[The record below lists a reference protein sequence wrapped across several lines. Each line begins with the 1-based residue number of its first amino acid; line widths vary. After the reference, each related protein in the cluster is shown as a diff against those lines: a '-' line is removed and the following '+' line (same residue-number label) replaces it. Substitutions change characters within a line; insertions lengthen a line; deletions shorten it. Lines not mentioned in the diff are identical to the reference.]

1 MSQPPYVKLGGVG
14 LSTAL
19 GSGKAANLAGLLAA
33 KPQYQQQQLTQFNAP
48 LYGAYLKVDGS
59 EQAANAEQ
67 RMHRLLDASIAEALD
82 VAELEAE
89 DVARMPV
96 FIGSSSYGIAIAEEL
111 YQNCL
116 AELPP
121 EDARNA
127 LPIPLDGFT
136 QISERLQS
144 QHGFY
149 GADFPYNTACTSSAN
164 AILAAS
170 QAIRSGYSRH
180 ALVIGIESFN
190 VTTLSGFAGMQLLA
204 SDVMRPFDRRR
215 NGLVL
220 GEGCA
225 ALLLH
230 ATDEVSGLSIR
241 AGATQCDTYSISAS
255 NPDGTSIA
263 AVMRAALVEADIN
276 ASEIIAIKAHGT
288 ASPLNDNGEAAAMH
302 QVFATLPP
310 VLCIKPYVGHTLG
323 ACGAIELAL
332 LATALEADIM
342 PASAGFSEP
351 DPELG
356 ISPITSAQPAGAGF
370 YMLNFFG
377 FGGNNSSLVV
387 QHKPVRT

>member
-1 MSQPPYVKLGGVG
+1 MPNPSHVKLGGIG
-14 LSTAL
+14 LTTAL
-19 GSGKAANLAGLLAA
+19 GYGKAANLAGLLAA
-33 KPQYQQQQLTQFNAP
+33 KPQYQRQQLTQLNEP
-48 LYGAYLKVDGS
+48 LYGAYLKIES
-59 EQAANAEQ
+59 ATAAVNAEQ
-67 RMHRLLDASIAEALD
+67 RMHLLLDASIAEALD
-82 VAELEAE
+82 DAELEADE
-89 DVARMPV
+89 IAQIPV

-111 YQNCL
+111 YQNSL
-116 AELPP
+116 AGLAP
-121 EDARNA
+121 EDARHA

-136 QISERLQS
+136 QISERLQR
-144 QHGFY
+144 QFGFY

-164 AILAAS
+164 ALLAAS
-170 QAIRSGYSRH
+170 QAIRSGQTRH
-180 ALVIGIESFN
+180 ALVVGLETFN

-204 SDVMRPFDRRR
+204 TDVMRPFDRRR

-230 ATDEVSGLSIR
+230 GASDDHGLSVC
-241 AGATQCDTYSISAS
+241 AGATRCDTYSISAS

-263 AVMRAALVEADIN
+263 EVMRAALAEAGIA
-276 ASEIIAIKAHGT
+276 ASKIAAIKAHGT

-302 QVFATLPP
+302 QVFDKLPP
-310 VLCIKPYVGHTLG
+310 VVCIKPYVGHTLG

-332 LATALEADIM
+332 LAIALEADVM

-351 DPELG
+351 DPELNV
-356 ISPITSAQPAGAGF
+356 SPITTAQPATAGF

-387 QHKPVRT
+387 QHKPVQR